1 MYNQKHPIMKNLSAV
16 LLLLFTVS
24 FFNAKVMAF
33 EIPSEYEGTW
43 AYECY
48 DAPYPYHEGTVH
60 IAYKDKAT
68 TVKITFKNGQ
78 SVAGKNVNVKDGKLS
93 FEVIVEGNVV
103 KTVLEQKGD
112 KVTGKANSPEGVMNI
127 VIKKKAEK

>member
-33 EIPSEYEGTW
+33 EIPSKYE
-43 AYECY
+43 
-48 DAPYPYHEGTVH
+48 
-60 IAYKDKAT
+60 
-68 TVKITFKNGQ
+68 NGQ

-93 FEVIVEGNVV
+93 FEVNVEGNVV
-103 KTVLEQKGD
+103 KTILEQKGD
-112 KVTGKANSPEGVMNI
+112 KVTGKANSPEGVMNL
-127 VIKKKAEK
+127 VIQKKAEK